1 MFVVSNK
8 ATFLINYI
16 KGNKMQQAKKAT
28 PAVTTGKATQ
38 PTNPNAV
45 AMLAANP
52 ASAVQKAVT
61 RTCAWH
67 GYLQATT
74 KNVVSFCNA
83 NGGLQSYSLQPI
95 AANLQLV
102 NSYYLTHHGSSGNI
116 INSTTGKIGSTCH
129 VFTYPK
135 SKLIPKALH
144 GTTQTLLARGA
155 MCLYAA
161 LGVPTLTGNNTF
173 NYGTATNNLKAVMHF
188 LTNGYVTHLGAKGQA
203 AQYVLGLALTGCA
216 SPNQYGKGAP
226 YVPFCKLVKN
236 S

>member
-1 MFVVSNK
+1 
-8 ATFLINYI
+8 
-16 KGNKMQQAKKAT
+16 MQTAKKAA
-28 PAVTTGKATQ
+28 PAVTTGKASTYSFKQ

-74 KNVVSFCNA
+74 TNVVNFCNA

-95 AANLQLV
+95 AASLQLV
-102 NSYYLTHHGSSGNI
+102 NSYYLTNHGSSGSI
-116 INSTTGKIGSTCH
+116 TNSTTGKTHGKCH
-129 VFTYPK
+129 TFTYPK

-144 GTTQTLLARGA
+144 GTTHTLLARGA

-161 LGVPTLTGNNTF
+161 LGVPTLTGTTF